1 LLKASRLPGELDMAN
16 PSIRNELDIDVKQV
30 LSHMGY
36 GTAGMPSARI
46 ESLVKEY
53 ADNICHLIEPSY
65 SYVIRDVSSVRGARV
80 FIEGSVVFRSNVIA
94 ELLRQCPKV
103 AVFVLTIGGRL
114 GEVVRQLSGEGF
126 LVQAAVLDA
135 IGSDAAETLAHV
147 VQDIIKSEAAAEGL
161 AISRRFSPG
170 YCDWR
175 VSQQK
180 MVFRALGGD
189 CAGVHLTDGCL
200 MVPQKSISGIIG
212 IGPADKVEGY
222 NPCSTCNK
230 RDCAGRR

>member
-1 LLKASRLPGELDMAN
+1 MAN
-16 PSIRNELDIDVKQV
+16 PSIRNELDIDIKQV
-30 LSHMGY
+30 LSRMGG

-80 FIEGSVVFRSNVIA
+80 FIEGSVIFRSNVIA
-94 ELLRQCPKV
+94 ELLRRCPRV

-147 VQDIIKSEAAAEGL
+147 VQDIIKGEAAAEGL
-161 AISRRFSPG
+161 GISRRFSPG

-180 MVFRALGGD
+180 MVFRAVGGD
-189 CAGVHLTDGCL
+189 CAGVRLTDGCL

-212 IGPADKVEGY
+212 IGPAGKVEGY
-222 NPCSTCNK
+222 NPCSTCDK

>member
-1 LLKASRLPGELDMAN
+1 MAN

-30 LSHMGY
+30 LSRMGG
-36 GTAGMPSARI
+36 GTAGMPSARV
-46 ESLVKEY
+46 ESLVREY

-65 SYVIRDVSSVRGARV
+65 SYVIRDVSSVRGSRV

-94 ELLRQCPKV
+94 ELLRQCPRV

-212 IGPADKVEGY
+212 LGPAGRVESY

>member
-1 LLKASRLPGELDMAN
+1 MAN
-16 PSIRNELDIDVKQV
+16 PSIRNELGVDVKQV
-30 LSHMGY
+30 LSRMGG

-53 ADNICHLIEPSY
+53 ADNICNLIEPSY
-65 SYVIRDVSSVRGARV
+65 SYVIRDVNSVRGSRV

-94 ELLRQCPKV
+94 KLLRQCHKV
-103 AVFVLTIGGRL
+103 AIFVLTIGGRL

-147 VQDIIKSEAAAEGL
+147 VQDIIKSEAAAERL

-175 VSQQK
+175 ISQQR

-189 CAGVHLTDGCL
+189 SAGIRLTDGCL

-212 IGPADKVEGY
+212 IGPAGSVEDY

-230 RDCAGRR
+230 HDCAGRR

>member
-1 LLKASRLPGELDMAN
+1 MSTS
-16 PSIRNELDIDVKQV
+16 SIRNELGIDTEQV
-30 LSHMGY
+30 LHYMGY
-36 GTAGMPSARI
+36 GTDGVPSARI

-65 SYVIRDVSSVRGARV
+65 SYVIRDINSVRGSRV
-80 FIEGSVVFRSNVIA
+80 FIEGSVTFRSNIIA
-94 ELLRQCPKV
+94 ELLEQCQKV

-114 GEVVRQLSGEGF
+114 GDVVRQLSKDG
-126 LVQAAVLDA
+126 LMVQAAVLDA

-147 VQDIIKSEAAAEGL
+147 VQDIIAQEAGAEGL
-161 AISRRFSPG
+161 GIGLRFSPG

-180 MVFRALGGD
+180 MVFRAMGGD
-189 CAGVHLTDGCL
+189 TAGVRLTDGCL

-212 IGPADKVEGY
+212 IGSRDKVESY
-222 NPCSTCNK
+222 NPCRTCKK
-230 RDCAGRR
+230 RDCTGRR